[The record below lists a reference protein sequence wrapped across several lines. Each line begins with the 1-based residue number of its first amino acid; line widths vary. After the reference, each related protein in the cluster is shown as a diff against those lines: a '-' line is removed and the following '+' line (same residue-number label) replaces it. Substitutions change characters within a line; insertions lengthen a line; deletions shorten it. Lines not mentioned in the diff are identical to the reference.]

1 MYKTA
6 DSRLSLFFVVLLLG
20 SAAGCASRAYLT
32 PSHGRASRTA
42 FAAQAANPGAGRT
55 AHKLPGLDDR
65 EASIIMR
72 NYDRAHT
79 ARGVSQ
85 QDDDGMVIVATPDR
99 ASQKPYLPPPSVP
112 QGRR

>member
-1 MYKTA
+1 MNKPLE
-6 DSRLSLFFVVLLLG
+6 SRLSLLLAVLWLG

-32 PSHGRASRTA
+32 PSHGRANRTA

-72 NYDRAHT
+72 NYERAHL

-85 QDDDGMVIVATPDR
+85 GEDQGMVIVTNPDQG
-99 ASQKPYLPPPSVP
+99 SQKPYLPPPSVP
-112 QGRR
+112 QERR